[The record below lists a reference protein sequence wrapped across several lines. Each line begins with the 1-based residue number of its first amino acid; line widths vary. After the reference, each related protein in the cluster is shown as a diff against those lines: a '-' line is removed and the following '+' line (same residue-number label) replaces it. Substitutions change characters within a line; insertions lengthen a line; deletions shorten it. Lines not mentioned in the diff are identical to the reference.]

1 MDAGGLRRLLLVMIG
16 TPFSRRLSNNLF
28 LNITPRLSQGYPR
41 LATKVTLRLIRF
53 LNSLNTA
60 ITLVT
65 VATIGTYSYTALSA
79 GRFPALSAGESGM
92 KLHFLLECYCT
103 FCGELFSEVTKFSM
117 HPVQIQ

>member
-1 MDAGGLRRLLLVMIG
+1 MGAGGLRRLLLVMIG
-16 TPFSRRLSNNLF
+16 TLFSRRLSKNLS
-28 LNITPRLSQGYPR
+28 LNIIPRLPQVY
-41 LATKVTLRLIRF
+41 TKVTLRLIRF

-65 VATIGTYSYTALSA
+65 VATIGTYSYTALPA